1 MVHPSN
7 KQVQKAVIHMGK
19 IIRVRRE
26 VEKEERSMFCHKCG
40 TQIADGS
47 AFCHKCG
54 TKVFNEENVKYQS
67 DTPLVDEKSLDC
79 QSDASASNKET
90 KVDKLDVTL
99 TDVGPNK
106 VKVIKIVREVAYLG
120 LEEAK
125 DIVDRVAAG
134 NEYTITGIQGTDAQ
148 TMKERFTQIGAVVE
162 IEIAANDEA
171 IVGIEDTVSD
181 GAVVEIENT
190 INDEEAGSPEGSDLS
205 KSEKAINNILKKFGD
220 FLGTFIE
227 WHEKFYKKNK
237 ALTISLI
244 IAEVALAIF
253 LLYKSWEVLVCIL
266 IIAAIVFPFI
276 MKHDF
281 TDKDR
286 QNSKEIITGF
296 GKLAVFV
303 IIALVIIIN
312 WNSISNIWKPG
323 AVVRNAYFPTFS
335 EEITIGEAFEN
346 VFTDCKWSKYTYNGN
361 EYVSFTGKFKE
372 DGGTIATYQFDFLVR
387 GDSATIDS
395 IYCEG
400 MDVSWMEA
408 VLLTSIYNRNG
419 VSR

>member
-1 MVHPSN
+1 
-7 KQVQKAVIHMGK
+7 
-19 IIRVRRE
+19 
-26 VEKEERSMFCHKCG
+26 MFCHKCG

-54 TKVFNEENVKYQS
+54 AKVFNEENVQYQS
-67 DTPLVDEKSLDC
+67 NTPLVDDESIGC
-79 QSDASASNKET
+79 QSDVSTSNNET
-90 KVDKLDVTL
+90 IVDKLDVTL

-106 VKVIKIVREVAYLG
+106 VKVIKIVREVAGLG

-134 NEYTITGIQGTDAQ
+134 NEYTITGIRGTDAQ
-148 TMKERFTQIGAVVE
+148 TMTERFTQIGAVVE
-162 IEIAANDEA
+162 IKIAANDGA
-171 IVGIEDTVSD
+171 TV
-181 GAVVEIENT
+181 ELENT
-190 INDEEAGSPEGSDLS
+190 INDETVGPSEESDLS
-205 KSEKAINNILKKFGD
+205 KSEKAINKILVKFGD

-237 ALTISLI
+237 ALTIGLI
-244 IAEVALAIF
+244 IAEVALVIF

-266 IIAAIVFPFI
+266 FIAAIVFPFI

-286 QNSKEIITGF
+286 ENSKEVIIGF
-296 GKLAVFV
+296 AKLAVFV
-303 IIALVIIIN
+303 IIAIIIIFN

-323 AVVRNAYFPTFS
+323 AVVRNAYFPAYS
-335 EEITIGEAFEN
+335 DEITIGEAFEN

-361 EYVSFTGKFKE
+361 EYVKFTGKLKDD
-372 DGGTIATYQFDFLVR
+372 DGAVATYQFDFLVR

-395 IYCEG
+395 IYCDG
-400 MDVSWMEA
+400 VDVSWTETI
-408 VLLTSIYNRNG
+408 LLVSIYNRNG
-419 VSR
+419 VSW

>member
-1 MVHPSN
+1 
-7 KQVQKAVIHMGK
+7 
-19 IIRVRRE
+19 
-26 VEKEERSMFCHKCG
+26 MFCHKCG

-47 AFCHKCG
+47 TFCHKCG
-54 TKVFNEENVKYQS
+54 TKVFNEEKVKYQS
-67 DTPLVDEKSLDC
+67 DTPLVNDESIDC
-79 QSDASASNKET
+79 QSDAPASNNET
-90 KVDKLDVTL
+90 KVDKLDVTI

-106 VKVIKIVREVAYLG
+106 VKAIKIVREVAGLG

-125 DIVDRVAAG
+125 AIVDRVAGG
-134 NEYTITGIQGTDAQ
+134 NEYTITGIQETDAQ
-148 TMKERFTQIGAVVE
+148 TMTERFTQIGAVVK

-171 IVGIEDTVSD
+171 TVGIEDTVSD
-181 GAVVEIENT
+181 GAVEPS
-190 INDEEAGSPEGSDLS
+190 EESDLS

-244 IAEVALAIF
+244 IAEVALVIF
-253 LLYKSWEVLVCIL
+253 LLYKSWEVLVGIL
-266 IIAAIVFPFI
+266 IIAAIVSPFI

-303 IIALVIIIN
+303 IIALVIIFN

-361 EYVSFTGKFKE
+361 EYVSFTGKFQE

-408 VLLTSIYNRNG
+408 ILLTSIYNRNG